1 MQWRPVLEASETMSD
16 VLIYGAAGYT
26 GRLCAEEFVRAGLQ
40 PVLCGRQEA
49 VRAVAERLGLKAA
62 VFDLNDP
69 RETERQLKG
78 VRLLLNLAGQFLTTQ
93 KLLIEACLSSGTH
106 YIDLAGE
113 VEDTSNAFAFN
124 DRARHANIMIM
135 PGAGFNVAPSDIVAG
150 VAKERLPDANELV
163 IALATEGGVS
173 RGSLKGMLSHI
184 DHPGHRRVGGVLV
197 AARPA
202 ETELD
207 FEVAGR
213 KFRAVYDPWLGD
225 LFTAGVSTG
234 IANIST
240 YFVYPGVAVAMM
252 KGRLLWLRDIVLNH
266 LMPFL
271 PEGSSARQLRHGRTY
286 VLAIA
291 SNGRTQERVALMG
304 PEAYRFTVLC
314 LREITRA
321 VLASKW
327 SPGFQTPALFGR
339 ELLDGMEDVK
349 WD

>member
-1 MQWRPVLEASETMSD
+1 MSEI
-16 VLIYGAAGYT
+16 LIYGAAGYT
-26 GRLCAEEFVRAGLQ
+26 GRLCAEEFVKAGLR
-40 PVLCGRQEA
+40 PILGGRDEA
-49 VRAVAERLGLKAA
+49 VRTLAERLDLKAA

-69 RETERQLKG
+69 REIERQLKG
-78 VRLLLNLAGQFLTTQ
+78 VRLLLNLSGHFLTTQ
-93 KLLIEACLSSGTH
+93 KLLIEACLVSGTH
-106 YIDLAGE
+106 YVDLAGE
-113 VEDTSNAFAFN
+113 VEDTSSAFAF
-124 DRARHANIMIM
+124 DERARRANIMIM
-135 PGAGFNVAPSDIVAG
+135 PGAGFNVAPSDIAAG
-150 VAKERLPDANELV
+150 IAKKKLPDASHLV

-173 RGSLKGMLSHI
+173 RGTLKGMLAHI
-184 DHPGHRRVGGVLV
+184 EKAGHRRVGGALV

-234 IANIST
+234 IPNIST
-240 YFVYPGVAVAMM
+240 YSAFPWLAVAMM
-252 KGRLLWLRDIVLNH
+252 KGRLLWLRDLILNH
-266 LMPFL
+266 LLPLL
-271 PEGSSARQLRHGRTY
+271 PEGSSARQLRDGRTY

-291 SNGRTQERVALMG
+291 SNGKTRERVALMG

-321 VLASKW
+321 VLAGRW
-327 SPGFQTPALFGR
+327 SPGFQTPALYGR
-339 ELLDGMEDVK
+339 ELLEGVEGVT